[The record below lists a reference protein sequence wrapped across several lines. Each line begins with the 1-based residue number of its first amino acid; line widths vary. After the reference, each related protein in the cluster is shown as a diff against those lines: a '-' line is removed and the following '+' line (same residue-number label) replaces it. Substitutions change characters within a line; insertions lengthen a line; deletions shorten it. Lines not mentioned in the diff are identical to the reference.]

1 MSQQFQPPAPH
12 SVTPAPGY
20 PAPAAP
26 KGNVVL
32 GVVAAVVAALVAA
45 GVYGWIIGA
54 TEHEIG
60 YAAVGVGILVGFAA
74 GKLGGRNPV
83 LPVVAAVLS
92 LGSVYA
98 GGLVGEA
105 VMGSKQLPLSAT
117 ELLTQHL
124 DVVQEAWKADADFIS
139 IVFFA
144 IGAVVAFQTA
154 RKAAA

>member
-1 MSQQFQPPAPH
+1 MSQQFQPPAPD

-26 KGNVVL
+26 KGNVAL
-32 GVVAAVVAALVAA
+32 GIVAAVIAAVIAA
-45 GVYGWIIGA
+45 AAYGAIIGA

-60 YAAVGVGILVGFAA
+60 YAAVGVGLVIGFAA

-105 VMGSKQLPLSAT
+105 VIGSKQLPLSVT
-117 ELLTQHL
+117 ELLTEHL
-124 DVVQEAWKADADFIS
+124 DVVHEAWKADADVIS
-139 IVFFA
+139 LVFFV
-144 IGAVVAFQTA
+144 IGALAAFQTA
-154 RKAAA
+154 RKVAA

>member
-1 MSQQFQPPAPH
+1 MSQQFQPPAPD

-20 PAPAAP
+20 PAAPAP

-32 GVVAAVVAALVAA
+32 GIVAAVVAAVAA
-45 GVYGWIIGA
+45 AAAYGAIIGA

-60 YAAVGVGILVGFAA
+60 YAAVGVGILIGFAA
-74 GKLGGRNPV
+74 GKLGGRNPL

-105 VMGSKQLPLSAT
+105 VMGSKQLPIST
-117 ELLTQHL
+117 MELLTQHL
-124 DVVQEAWKADADFIS
+124 DIVMKAWKADADAIS
-139 IVFFA
+139 LVFFA
-144 IGAVVAFQTA
+144 IGALAAFQTA
-154 RKAAA
+154 RKTAA